1 MNNAEKI
8 GELIQS
14 TADPVQRATLM
25 VLSKI
30 DVALDANTAA
40 TVRIATGV
48 DRVDATLTTHIHD
61 EEVLLSSIRGG
72 QRVGVALTGAIILL
86 AAYIINLH
94 FSRNDTQDRDI
105 QAARE
110 VIQELKT
117 NQQNVL
123 RRLDALD
130 RGK

>member
-1 MNNAEKI
+1 VNNSEKI
-8 GELIQS
+8 EELIQS

-30 DVALDANTAA
+30 DTALDANTAA
-40 TVRIATGV
+40 TGRIAIGV
-48 DRVDATLTTHIHD
+48 DKVDATLKTHIHD
-61 EEVLLSSIRGG
+61 EEVLLSSIQGG
-72 QRVGVALTGAIILL
+72 QKVGIALTGAIVLL

-123 RRLDALD
+123 RRLDTLE